1 MESLKTMDLD
11 SIDLYECFKA
21 FVREDDLGDEECW
34 YIITNTIPVDLTIYD
49 CTCCCLCVCRYCK
62 QCKTHQEAVK
72 SLEIWRLPPILVG
85 HWIQQSS
92 VCISTH
98 MTLYSV

>member
-34 YIITNTIPVDLTIYD
+34 YIITNTIPTSLYMIVHVVV
-49 CTCCCLCVCRYCK
+49 CVCRYCK

-85 HWIQQSS
+85 
-92 VCISTH
+92 
-98 MTLYSV
+98 Y